1 MVASAFGLDPLA
13 HVLTDRNILIRNKTG
28 ADPGVRADVG
38 TIGRG
43 TGRYSYAVIANW
55 DASNAALRDVVLSA
69 MNGIGAILRTAIES
83 E

>member
-13 HVLTDRNILIRNKTG
+13 HVQTDRNILIRNKTG

-55 DASNAALRDVVLSA
+55 DPSKAALRDVVLSG
-69 MNGIGAILRTAIES
+69 MNGVGALLRTTIES

>member
-13 HVLTDRNILIRNKTG
+13 HVLTDRNFLIRNKTG
-28 ADPGVRADVG
+28 ADPGVRADAG

-43 TGRYSYAVIANW
+43 SARYSYAVIANW
-55 DASNAALRDVVLSA
+55 DPFSAALRDVVLSGI
-69 MNGIGAILRTAIES
+69 NGIGALLRTAIES